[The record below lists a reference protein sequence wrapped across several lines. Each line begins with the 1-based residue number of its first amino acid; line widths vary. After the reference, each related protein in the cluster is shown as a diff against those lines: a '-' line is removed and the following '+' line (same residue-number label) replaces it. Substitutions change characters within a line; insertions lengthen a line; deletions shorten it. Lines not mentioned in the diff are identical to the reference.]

1 MEAKSLGNMN
11 KQNTVKKIE
20 QKSQVVRTASS
31 RNIKKKKI
39 QKEDL
44 HFGFMVESLNA
55 TSLTSYYR
63 PHKRKIS

>member
-11 KQNTVKKIE
+11 KQKTGKKME
-20 QKSQVVRTASS
+20 KESQVVRTGSS
-31 RNIKKKKI
+31 RNIKKKI

-55 TSLTSYYR
+55 ISLTSYYR